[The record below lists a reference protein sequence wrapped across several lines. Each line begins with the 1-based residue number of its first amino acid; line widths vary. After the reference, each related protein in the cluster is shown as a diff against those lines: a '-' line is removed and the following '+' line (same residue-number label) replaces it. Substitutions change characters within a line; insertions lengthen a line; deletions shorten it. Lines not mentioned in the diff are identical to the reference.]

1 MLFAE
6 NIMSKYN
13 LPSIL
18 KTIDR
23 FPKTKIL
30 VIGDIIVD
38 RFVWG
43 KVSRI
48 SPEAPVPVVEVSRET
63 IIPGG
68 SGNVAHNIAALK
80 GQVFLCGAIGDDLVG
95 GQISEQIRDLG
106 VDTGGVFVDAL
117 IPTIQKTRIIANI
130 QQVVRID
137 QENKESKSK
146 KIISQVIVYLRDQ
159 IPQVDGI
166 IISDYGKGMI
176 NVPILKE
183 AIKLAH
189 RYGKVITVDPKVE
202 HFLKYQGVTCI
213 TPNHLEAAQGIHYAV
228 PKSQAGTEALGEKII
243 RKLRSKSLLIT
254 QGEKGMTLFE
264 QGKKPL
270 HIPTM
275 AREVFDVTGAGDTVI
290 STLTLALAA
299 GADLKQAAYIANH
312 AAGIVV
318 AKVGTATC
326 SPEELKDNLIQ
337 DKIGLKL

>member
-1 MLFAE
+1 
-6 NIMSKYN
+6 MSKYD
-13 LPSIL
+13 LTSIL
-18 KTIDR
+18 KIVDR
-23 FPKTKIL
+23 FSKTRIL

-38 RFVWG
+38 HFVWG
-43 KVSRI
+43 KVSRL
-48 SPEAPVPVVEVSRET
+48 SPEAPVPVVEVSKES

-80 GQVFLCGAIGDDLVG
+80 GQALLCGVTGHDLVG
-95 GQISEQIRDLG
+95 SQITELISDLG
-106 VDTGGVFVDAL
+106 VDTTGIFTDAG

-137 QENKESKSK
+137 REDRESKDK
-146 KIISQVIVYLRDQ
+146 KIVAQIINYLKET
-159 IPQVDGI
+159 IPQVDAI

-176 NVPILKE
+176 SVPLLKE
-183 AIKLAH
+183 TIKLAH

-202 HFLKYQGVTCI
+202 HFLKYKGVTCI
-213 TPNHLEAAQGIHYAV
+213 TPNHLEAAQGIHYPV
-228 PKSQAGTEALGEKII
+228 PRDQAETEMLGEKII
-243 RKLRSKSLLIT
+243 RQLRCRSLLVT

-264 QGKKPL
+264 QGKRSL

-326 SPEELKDNLIQ
+326 SPEELKENLSQ
-337 DKIGLKL
+337 DKAGLKL

>member
-1 MLFAE
+1 MP
-6 NIMSKYN
+6 KYD
-13 LPSIL
+13 LASLI
-18 KTIDR
+18 KVVDR
-23 FPKTKIL
+23 FAKTKIL

-38 RFVWG
+38 HFVWG
-43 KVSRI
+43 KVSRL
-48 SPEAPVPVVEVSRET
+48 SPEAPVPIVEVSKES

-80 GQVFLCGAIGDDLVG
+80 GQSLLCGVTGHDLIGSQIIDL
-95 GQISEQIRDLG
+95 ISELG
-106 VDTGGVFVDAL
+106 VDTGGVFVDAG

-137 QENKESKSK
+137 REDRESKDK
-146 KIISQVIVYLRDQ
+146 KIIAQIINYLKET
-159 IPQVDGI
+159 IPRIDAI

-176 NVPILKE
+176 SVPLLKE
-183 AIKLAH
+183 TIRLAH

-202 HFLKYQGVTCI
+202 HFLKYKGVTCI
-213 TPNHLEAAQGIHYAV
+213 TPNHLEAAQGIHYPV
-228 PKSQAGTEALGEKII
+228 PRDQAETEKLGEKII
-243 RKLRSKSLLIT
+243 RKLRCRSLLIT

-264 QGKKPL
+264 QDQKSL

-326 SPEELKDNLIQ
+326 SPEELKENLTQ
-337 DKIGLKL
+337 DKAGLKI

>member
-1 MLFAE
+1 
-6 NIMSKYN
+6 MSKYE
-13 LPSIL
+13 LASIL
-18 KTIDR
+18 KIVDR
-23 FPKTKIL
+23 FAKTKIL

-38 RFVWG
+38 HFVWG

-48 SPEAPVPVVEVSRET
+48 SPEAPVPVVEVNKES

-68 SGNVAHNIAALK
+68 SGNVAHNIAALH
-80 GQVFLCGAIGDDLVG
+80 GEVFLCGVTGHDLIGS
-95 GQISEQIRDLG
+95 QITELISDLG
-106 VDTGGVFVDAL
+106 VDTSGVFVDAG

-137 QENKESKSK
+137 REDRESKDRN
-146 KIISQVIVYLRDQ
+146 IIAQITKYLKDMV
-159 IPQVDGI
+159 PKVDAI

-176 NVPILKE
+176 SVPLLKE
-183 AIKLAH
+183 TIKLAH

-202 HFLKYQGVTCI
+202 HFLKYRGVTCI
-213 TPNHLEAAQGIHYAV
+213 TPNHLEAAQGIHY
-228 PKSQAGTEALGEKII
+228 PIPRDQSETDKLGEKII
-243 RKLRSKSLLIT
+243 RKLRCHSLLIT

-264 QGKKPL
+264 QGKRSL

-299 GADLKQAAYIANH
+299 GADLKQASYIANH

-326 SPEELKDNLIQ
+326 SPEELKENLIQ
-337 DKIGLKL
+337 DKAGLKI

>member
-1 MLFAE
+1 MTA
-6 NIMSKYN
+6 
-13 LPSIL
+13 L
-18 KTIDR
+18 KIDKLLKIVNN
-23 FPKTKIL
+23 FNQAKIL

-38 RFVWG
+38 RFIWG
-43 KVSRI
+43 KVSRL
-48 SPEAPVPVVEVSRET
+48 SPEAPVPVVEVSKES

-68 SGNVAHNIAALK
+68 SGNVASNIAALK
-80 GQVFLCGAIGDDLVG
+80 GRVFLCGVIGNDLAG
-95 GQISEQIRDLG
+95 SQIKELIEKFG
-106 VDTGGVFVDAL
+106 ADTSGVFVDAG

-137 QENKESKSK
+137 REDRESKDK
-146 KIISQVIVYLRDQ
+146 KITSQIVKYLKDT
-159 IPQVDGI
+159 IPKVDAI

-189 RYGKVITVDPKVE
+189 KYGKVVTVDPKVE
-202 HFLKYQGVTCI
+202 HFLKYKRVDCI

-228 PKSQAGTEALGEKII
+228 PKSQAETEALGEKII
-243 RKLRSKSLLIT
+243 RKLQCKSLLIT
-254 QGEKGMTLFE
+254 QGEKGMTLLE

-299 GADLKQAAYIANH
+299 GADLTQAAYIANH

-326 SPEELKDNLIQ
+326 SPEELKENLIQ
-337 DKIGLKL
+337 DKAGLKL

>member
-1 MLFAE
+1 
-6 NIMSKYN
+6 MSKYDVAN
-13 LPSIL
+13 IL
-18 KTIDR
+18 KIVDR
-23 FPKTKIL
+23 FSKTKIL

-38 RFVWG
+38 HFVWG
-43 KVSRI
+43 KVSRL
-48 SPEAPVPVVEVSRET
+48 SPEAPVPIVEVSKESFV
-63 IIPGG
+63 PGG

-80 GQVFLCGAIGDDLVG
+80 GQVFLCGVTGHDLVG
-95 GQISEQIRDLG
+95 SQIVEMINGLG
-106 VDTGGVFVDAL
+106 VDTTGVFTDAG

-137 QENKESKSK
+137 RENRESKNK
-146 KIISQVIVYLRDQ
+146 KIITQVQQYLKET
-159 IPQVDGI
+159 IPQVDAI

-176 NVPILKE
+176 SVPLLKE

-189 RYGKVITVDPKVE
+189 RYNKVITVDPKVE
-202 HFLKYQGVTCI
+202 HFLKYKGVTCI
-213 TPNHLEAAQGIHYAV
+213 TPNHLEAAQGIHYPV
-228 PKSQAGTEALGEKII
+228 PRDQEETEVLGEKII
-243 RKLRSKSLLIT
+243 KKLRCRSLLIT

-264 QGKKPL
+264 QGKRSL

-337 DKIGLKL
+337 DKAGLKI

>member
-1 MLFAE
+1 
-6 NIMSKYN
+6 MSKYDLKN
-13 LPSIL
+13 IL
-18 KTIDR
+18 KIVSQFKGT
-23 FPKTKIL
+23 KTL

-38 RFVWG
+38 HFVWG
-43 KVSRI
+43 KVSRL
-48 SPEAPVPVVEVSRET
+48 SPEAPVPVVEVSKESFV
-63 IIPGG
+63 PGG

-80 GQVFLCGAIGDDLVG
+80 GQVFLCGVTGHDLVG
-95 GQISEQIRDLG
+95 SQIVELISDLG
-106 VDTGGVFVDAL
+106 VDTSGVFTDAG

-137 QENKESKSK
+137 REDRESKDK
-146 KIISQVIVYLRDQ
+146 RIITQILQYLKET
-159 IPQVDGI
+159 IPQVDAI

-176 NVPILKE
+176 SVPLLKE

-202 HFLKYQGVTCI
+202 HFLKYRGVTCI
-213 TPNHLEAAQGIHYAV
+213 TPNHLEAAQGIHYPV
-228 PKSQAGTEALGEKII
+228 PRDQAETEILGEKII
-243 RKLRSKSLLIT
+243 RKLHCQSLLIT

-264 QGKKPL
+264 QGKRSL

-326 SPEELKDNLIQ
+326 SPEELMENLSQ
-337 DKIGLKL
+337 DKAGLKL

>member
-1 MLFAE
+1 
-6 NIMSKYN
+6 MSKYD
-13 LPSIL
+13 L
-18 KTIDR
+18 KSLLKIIDR
-23 FPKTKIL
+23 FDQTKTL

-38 RFVWG
+38 HFVWG
-43 KVSRI
+43 KVSRL
-48 SPEAPVPVVEVSRET
+48 SPEAPVPVVEVSKES

-68 SGNVAHNIAALK
+68 SGNVAHNIAALR
-80 GQVFLCGAIGDDLVG
+80 GQVYLCGVTGHDLMG
-95 GQISEQIRDLG
+95 SKITDLISDLG
-106 VDTGGVFVDAL
+106 VETSGIFVDAG

-137 QENKESKSK
+137 REDRESKDK
-146 KIISQVIVYLRDQ
+146 KITAQIIKYLKDIV
-159 IPQVDGI
+159 PQVDAI

-176 NVPILKE
+176 SVPLLKE

-202 HFLKYQGVTCI
+202 HFLKYKKVTCI
-213 TPNHLEAAQGIHYAV
+213 TPNHLEAAQGIHYPV
-228 PKSQAGTEALGEKII
+228 PRDQAATEMLGEKIL
-243 RKLRSKSLLIT
+243 RKLRCQSLLIT

-264 QGKKPL
+264 QGKKSL

-299 GADLKQAAYIANH
+299 GADLKQASYIANH

-326 SPEELKDNLIQ
+326 SPEELKENLAQ
-337 DKIGLKL
+337 DKDGLKI

>member
-1 MLFAE
+1 
-6 NIMSKYN
+6 MSKYEVK
-13 LPSIL
+13 SIL
-18 KTIDR
+18 KIIDR

-38 RFVWG
+38 HFVWG
-43 KVSRI
+43 KVSRL
-48 SPEAPVPVVEVSRET
+48 SPEAPVPVVEVSQESF
-63 IIPGG
+63 IPGG

-80 GQVFLCGAIGDDLVG
+80 GQVFLCGVTGNDPVGSQITELIG
-95 GQISEQIRDLG
+95 ERG
-106 VDTGGVFVDAL
+106 VDISGVFVAAG

-137 QENKESKSK
+137 REDRESKDK
-146 KIISQVIVYLRDQ
+146 KIISQILKYLKDTV
-159 IPQVDGI
+159 PQVDAI

-176 NVPILKE
+176 NVPLLKE

-189 RYGKVITVDPKVE
+189 RYDKVITVDPKVE
-202 HFLKYQGVTCI
+202 HFLKYKGVTCI
-213 TPNHLEAAQGIHYAV
+213 TPNHLEAAQGIHYPLPRDQV
-228 PKSQAGTEALGEKII
+228 ETEMLGEKII
-243 RKLRSKSLLIT
+243 RKLKCHSLLIT
-254 QGEKGMTLFE
+254 QGEKGMTLFK

-290 STLTLALAA
+290 STLTMALAA
-299 GADLKQAAYIANH
+299 GADLKQAAYIANQ

-326 SPEELKDNLIQ
+326 SPEELKENLIQ
-337 DKIGLKL
+337 DKAGLKI